1 MWRRGV
7 ASGSLPFPSDL
18 EPVVV
23 SVLGVV
29 APPVPVGP
37 ALGWIDR
44 CCKSLQINANGSID
58 RSIDRLIDRSID
70 R

>member
-1 MWRRGV
+1 MCGGVACGGV

-58 RSIDRLIDRSID
+58 RSIDRLIDR
-70 R
+70 